1 METVFTE
8 KSEPQGEPF
17 RGTVSEIVP
26 ETPPETAPESAPA
39 GGQGAPRRVGKL
51 KEKFGAFNI
60 VLFVLL
66 CLFSLVLLVVIFW
79 SLVASLTD
87 GSAYELEKVKYGL
100 PFEYFTFDNY
110 INAYMHLEVT
120 ISTAQGNTP
129 IYTLQLL
136 FNSLVYAVG
145 SALLM
150 TFVTC
155 TMAYL
160 SAKYPF
166 KMSKII
172 YNVVIVV
179 MIIPIV
185 GELPSMSRMLT
196 YVGLYDNLAGM
207 YLMRAGFANLYFLVF
222 YATFKSVSW
231 SYGESAFMDGA
242 SHLRVYVSI
251 FLPLVKS
258 IFFTVFLLNFI
269 VFWNEYQ
276 IPMVLMPS
284 MPTIAQGVYE
294 AKASFEVALAYT
306 PSKIAVGML
315 VCVPI
320 FVLFVIFNK
329 RLMGNLSAGGLKG

>member
-1 METVFTE
+1 MELSVN
-8 KSEPQGEPF
+8 
-17 RGTVSEIVP
+17 
-26 ETPPETAPESAPA
+26 ETNERQNAAPE
-39 GGQGAPRRVGKL
+39 GKEEKPRRAGKP
-51 KEKFGAFNI
+51 KEKFGVFNV
-60 VLFVLL
+60 VLLVFL
-66 CLFSLVLLVVIFW
+66 CLFSFVLFVVIFW
-79 SLVASLTD
+79 SLIASLTD
-87 GSAYELEKVKYGL
+87 GTMYEIEGVKYGF
-100 PFEYFTFDNY
+100 PIQYFTLDNY
-110 INAYMHLEVT
+110 INAYINLKVT
-120 ISTAQGNTP
+120 ISSAQGNTEV
-129 IYTLQLL
+129 YTLQLL

-145 SALLM
+145 SSLIM

-166 KMSKII
+166 RLSKII

-196 YVGLYDNLAGM
+196 YVGLYNNIVGM
-207 YLMRAGFANLYFLVF
+207 YLMRAGFTNMYFLVF

-276 IPMVLMPS
+276 IPMVLLPS

-294 AKASFEVALAYT
+294 AKLSYDIALAFT

-315 VCVPI
+315 VCVPTL
-320 FVLFVIFNK
+320 VLFVVFNK

>member
-1 METVFTE
+1 MELSVN
-8 KSEPQGEPF
+8 
-17 RGTVSEIVP
+17 
-26 ETPPETAPESAPA
+26 ETNERQNAAPE
-39 GGQGAPRRVGKL
+39 GKEEKPRRTGKP
-51 KEKFGAFNI
+51 KEKFGVFNV
-60 VLFVLL
+60 VLLVFL
-66 CLFSLVLLVVIFW
+66 CLFSFVLFVVIFW
-79 SLVASLTD
+79 SLIASLTD
-87 GSAYELEKVKYGL
+87 GTMYEIEGVKYGF
-100 PFEYFTFDNY
+100 PIQYFTLDNY
-110 INAYMHLEVT
+110 INAYINLKVT
-120 ISTAQGNTP
+120 ISSAQGNTEV
-129 IYTLQLL
+129 YTLQLL

-145 SALLM
+145 SSLIM

-166 KMSKII
+166 RLSKII

-196 YVGLYDNLAGM
+196 YVGLYNNIVGM
-207 YLMRAGFANLYFLVF
+207 YLMRAGFTNMYFLVF

-276 IPMVLMPS
+276 IPMVLLPS

-294 AKASFEVALAYT
+294 AKLSYDIALAFT

-315 VCVPI
+315 VCVPTL
-320 FVLFVIFNK
+320 VLFVVFNK